1 MGVGG
6 GVEGVKRNAVT
17 HLSQVLRVEGAR
29 AADFVHGPPVHV
41 TVGVQRVVQ
50 ELHELDVV
58 GAKLSLLLVLPATDD
73 GPTVVQPRVR
83 QHELVDVR

>member
-1 MGVGG
+1 M
-6 GVEGVKRNAVT
+6 
-17 HLSQVLRVEGAR
+17 EGAR
-29 AADFVHGPPVHV
+29 TADFVHGPPVHV

-58 GAKLSLLLVLPATDD
+58 GAKLSPPFVLPATDD

-83 QHELVDVR
+83 QHELVDVG